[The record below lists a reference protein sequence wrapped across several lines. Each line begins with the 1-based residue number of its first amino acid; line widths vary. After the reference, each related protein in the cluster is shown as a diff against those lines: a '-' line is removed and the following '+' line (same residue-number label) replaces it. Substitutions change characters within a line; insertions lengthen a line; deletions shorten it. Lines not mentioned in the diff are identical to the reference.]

1 MVGVN
6 LGLLAAAES
15 PFGGVKASGFGREGG
30 KEGIHEYLLTKAMLI
45 NVAQPKI

>member
-6 LGLLAAAES
+6 LGLLSAAES

-30 KEGIHEYLLTKAMLI
+30 TQGIEEYLVTKSMLI
-45 NVAQPKI
+45 NVAN